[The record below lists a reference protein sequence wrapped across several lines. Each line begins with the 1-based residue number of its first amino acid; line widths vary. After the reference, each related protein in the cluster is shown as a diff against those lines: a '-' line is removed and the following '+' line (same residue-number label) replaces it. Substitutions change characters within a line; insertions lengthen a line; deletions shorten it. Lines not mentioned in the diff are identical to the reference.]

1 MGQSVNSSVGAAD
14 IATPSM
20 GSAGSKIVAR
30 RLRPG
35 VANAEYINQRGP
47 VGID

>member
-1 MGQSVNSSVGAAD
+1 MGQSVNSCVGAAD
-14 IATPSM
+14 IATPLT

-30 RLRPG
+30 
-35 VANAEYINQRGP
+35 VANVEYISQRSL